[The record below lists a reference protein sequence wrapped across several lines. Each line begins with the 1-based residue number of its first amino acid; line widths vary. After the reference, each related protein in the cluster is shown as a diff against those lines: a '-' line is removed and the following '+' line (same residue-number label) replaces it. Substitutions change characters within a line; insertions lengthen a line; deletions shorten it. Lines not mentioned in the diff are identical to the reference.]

1 MAGWNPKDNE
11 VRLGVILPVFKN
23 SINLFPPNASTM
35 PSITEFGQII
45 LGTYK
50 KEKQTFPKVSRDW
63 P

>member
-1 MAGWNPKDNE
+1 MF
-11 VRLGVILPVFKN
+11 ILPVFKN